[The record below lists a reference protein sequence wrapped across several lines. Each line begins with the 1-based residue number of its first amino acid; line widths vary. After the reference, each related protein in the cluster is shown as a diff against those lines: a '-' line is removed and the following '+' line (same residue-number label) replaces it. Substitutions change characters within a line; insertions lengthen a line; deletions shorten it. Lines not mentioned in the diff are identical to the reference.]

1 MKKYFLDTNI
11 LLDFLGNRQPFGKY
25 ALQIL
30 NKGRLKEWE
39 LWTSDNSITTSY
51 YIIEREIGEK
61 DARLKIGKLLNYI
74 EIQPVG
80 KPALQTALVSKFK
93 DFEDGVQHFCALS
106 IENIE
111 GFVTRNHKDYK
122 HSQIKVYSPEELF
135 EA

>member
-51 YIIEREIGEK
+51 YIIGREIGEK
-61 DARLKIGKLLNYI
+61 DARMKIGKLLNYI

-80 KPALQTALVSKFK
+80 KPELQTALISGFK

-106 IENIE
+106 IENIN
-111 GFVTRNHKDYK
+111 GFITRNQKDYK
-122 HSQIKVYSPEELF
+122 HSQIKIYSPEELF
-135 EA
+135 EE

>member
-51 YIIEREIGEK
+51 YIIGREIGEK
-61 DARLKIGKLLNYI
+61 DARMKIGKLLNYI

-80 KPALQTALVSKFK
+80 KPELQTALISRFK

-106 IENIE
+106 IENIN
-111 GFVTRNHKDYK
+111 GFITRNQKDYK

-135 EA
+135 EE

>member
-51 YIIEREIGEK
+51 YIIGREIGEK
-61 DARLKIGKLLNYI
+61 DARMKIGKLLNYI

-80 KPALQTALVSKFK
+80 KPELQTALISRFK

-106 IENIE
+106 IENIN
-111 GFVTRNHKDYK
+111 GFITRNQKDYK
-122 HSQIKVYSPEELF
+122 HSQIRIYSPEELF
-135 EA
+135 EE

>member
-51 YIIEREIGEK
+51 YIIGREIGEK
-61 DARLKIGKLLNYI
+61 NARIKIGKLLNYI

-80 KPALQTALVSKFK
+80 KSELQTALISKFK
-93 DFEDGVQHFCALS
+93 DFEEGVQHFCALS
-106 IENIE
+106 IENID
-111 GFVTRNHKDYK
+111 GFITRNQKDYK

>member
-51 YIIEREIGEK
+51 YIIGREIGEK
-61 DARLKIGKLLNYI
+61 DARMKIGKLLNYI

-80 KPALQTALVSKFK
+80 KPELQTALISRFK

-106 IENIE
+106 IENID
-111 GFVTRNHKDYK
+111 GFITRNQKDFK
-122 HSQIKVYSPEELF
+122 HSQIRIYSPEELF
-135 EA
+135 EE

>member
-51 YIIEREIGEK
+51 YIIGREIGEK
-61 DARLKIGKLLNYI
+61 DARIKIGKLLNYI

-80 KPALQTALVSKFK
+80 KPELQTALISKFK
-93 DFEDGVQHFCALS
+93 DFEDSVQHFCALS
-106 IENIE
+106 IENID
-111 GFVTRNHKDYK
+111 GLITRNQKDYK

>member
-1 MKKYFLDTNI
+1 MKYFLDTNI

-51 YIIEREIGEK
+51 YIIGKEIGEK
-61 DARLKIGKLLNYI
+61 DARQKLSKLLAYL

-80 KPALQTALVSKFK
+80 KSELQAALISNFK
-93 DFEDGVQHFCALS
+93 DFEDGVQHFTALS
-106 IENIE
+106 IENLDGLI
-111 GFVTRNHKDYK
+111 TRNQKDFK
-122 HSQIKVYSPEELF
+122 HSQVKVYSPEELF
-135 EA
+135 ED